1 MSKMDKRQSMD
12 KSLRLLLIDDNPDDR
27 ALTIRELKK
36 EFEIQVEEI
45 IDAEGFAHALE
56 KGTFDIVITDYQLRW
71 SNGLEILGKIRSRYP
86 DCIVIM
92 FTATGDEEIA
102 VEAMKKGLDDYVLK
116 SPKHFKR
123 LPVAVK
129 AATKKAQQRQRL
141 REAEEELQES
151 EKRYRSLFEDSPIS
165 LWEEDYSEVKK
176 LFDSLRES
184 GVDDFRAYFEHH
196 PEAVARCASMIKIVD
211 VNKAT
216 LDLYTG
222 RSKAEF
228 MEGLGKIFT
237 KESLEYFKE
246 PIIALAEGKTIHE
259 MEAVTQTLTGEK
271 RHISVKLAVAPGYE
285 NSLSKMFV
293 SVMDLTDRK
302 LAEEKIQ
309 ASIKEKEVLLKEIHH
324 RVKNNLQII
333 SSLLD
338 LSRRRTENQEAVDLL
353 SDARAK
359 VHTMALI
366 HAQLYQSDRFDRID
380 MGRHIQELFNFLAA
394 IYETK
399 SRFVTYLAKPS
410 DVFLEL
416 TQAIPCS
423 LVLNELISNAFKH
436 AFKEGEKGRIE
447 ASIQSTADDTIL
459 IKVKDDGRGIPEEID
474 IDKTNSLGFK
484 LARNL
489 VQGQLGG
496 KIRVEGNGGTEIV
509 IEFK

>member
-1 MSKMDKRQSMD
+1 MNN
-12 KSLRLLLIDDNPDDR
+12 SLRLLLIDDNPDDR

-45 IDAEGFAHALE
+45 IDAEGFAHALQE
-56 KGTFDIVITDYQLRW
+56 GTFDIVITDYQLRW
-71 SNGLEILGKIRSRYP
+71 SNGLEILGRVKSRYP

-123 LPVAVK
+123 LPVAVN
-129 AATKKAQQRQRL
+129 AAAKKAQQRQRL
-141 REAEEELQES
+141 REAEEALQES
-151 EKRYRSLFEDSPIS
+151 EAQKQALLDGSPDMIIQIDTNMRILWANKTALGMNPDAMGQTCHKAYINRDDPCEGCPCKRCMD
-165 LWEEDYSEVKK
+165 
-176 LFDSLRES
+176 
-184 GVDDFRAYFEHH
+184 
-196 PEAVARCASMIKIVD
+196 
-211 VNKAT
+211 
-216 LDLYTG
+216 TG
-222 RSKAEF
+222 Q
-228 MEGLGKIFT
+228 I
-237 KESLEYFKE
+237 
-246 PIIALAEGKTIHE
+246 E
-259 MEAVTQTLTGEK
+259 MEIMYQPAAECVQGESYWENIGVPVKDTASRIIGAIEINRNVTK
-271 RHISVKLAVAPGYE
+271 RKI
-285 NSLSKMFV
+285 
-293 SVMDLTDRK
+293 
-302 LAEEKIQ
+302 AEEQIK
-309 ASIKEKEVLLKEIHH
+309 ASLKEKEVLLKEIHH

-338 LSRRRTENQEAVDLL
+338 MSRRRTENQEAVDLL

-410 DVFLEL
+410 NVFLEL
-416 TQAIPCS
+416 TQAIPCA
-423 LVLNELISNAFKH
+423 LVLNEVISNAFKH
-436 AFKEGEKGRIE
+436 AFKEGEKGTIE
-447 ASIQSTADDTIL
+447 ASIQRTTDDTIV
-459 IKVKDDGRGIPEEID
+459 IRIKDDGKGIPEEID
-474 IDKTNSLGFK
+474 IDKTNGLGFK

-489 VQGQLGG
+489 VRSQLGG

-509 IEFK
+509 IEFNALKEEREYA